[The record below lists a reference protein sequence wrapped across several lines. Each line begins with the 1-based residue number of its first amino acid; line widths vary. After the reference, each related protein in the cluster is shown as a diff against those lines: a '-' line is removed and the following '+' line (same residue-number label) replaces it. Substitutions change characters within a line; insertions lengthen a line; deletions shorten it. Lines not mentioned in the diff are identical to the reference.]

1 MTVAETADQTRRR
14 LTGTL
19 FAGNAIGSTAYIG
32 IATLAAIVA
41 EDITGSTSLSG
52 LAATTGTLGVAV
64 GAATLS
70 WLGLRHGRR
79 PTFTLGYAL
88 AATGSLLALMSV
100 ATSSFALLLLGLGA
114 MGFGRSVGQLA
125 RYAAGDMRTADRRAR
140 AISLIVWAN
149 TIGAVVGPLLIG
161 PTSAFG
167 LATGAS
173 EFAGPIGFAVA
184 GFALAGVLMAV
195 GLRPDPLRLAI
206 TDDEDHGRS
215 EGTSPLADL
224 LASRPVQLAIAAVVV
239 SQAVMVLVMVMTPLH
254 IRDNDGSLSTV
265 GWVMMAHTLGMF
277 AIAPITGRLVSRHGP
292 RRMILAAV
300 GTFVVSCVIAAS
312 AGTAN
317 TLTLVVGLFLLGVA
331 WNFGFVAG
339 STLLQEGHTVA
350 DRVKLQGATD
360 ASAWV
365 TAAFA
370 AGISGV
376 IVAES
381 SYAVLA
387 LLGAVLA
394 LSPLVGVVRDRA
406 APATA
411 GP

>member
-1 MTVAETADQTRRR
+1 M
-14 LTGTL
+14 
-19 FAGNAIGSTAYIG
+19 GSTAYIG
-32 IATLAAIVA
+32 IATLSAIVA

-52 LAATTGTLGVAV
+52 LAATTGTLGVAA

-70 WLGLRHGRR
+70 WLGLRYGRR

-88 AATGSLLALMSV
+88 AATGSFLALVSV
-100 ATSSFALLLLGLGA
+100 AVSSFALLLVGLGA

-125 RYAAGDMRTADRRAR
+125 RYAAGDMRTADRRAG

-173 EFAGPIGFAVA
+173 EFAGPIVFAVA
-184 GFALAGVLMAV
+184 GFGLAAVLMAV

-206 TDDEDHGRS
+206 TDDGGHEQ
-215 EGTSPLADL
+215 GTGPSPLSDL
-224 LASRPVQLAIAAVVV
+224 ATSRTVQLAIAAVVF

-277 AIAPITGRLVSRHGP
+277 AIAPVTGLLVSRHGP

-312 AGTAN
+312 AGTAD
-317 TLTLVVGLFLLGVA
+317 TLTLIIGLFLLGVA

-350 DRVKLQGATD
+350 DRVKLQGVTD
-360 ASAWV
+360 AAAWV
-365 TAAFA
+365 TSAFA

-376 IVAES
+376 IVAGS
-381 SYAVLA
+381 SYAA
-387 LLGAVLA
+387 LGLIGAFLA
-394 LSPLVGVVRDRA
+394 LSPLVTAVRERRLGLES
-406 APATA
+406 TA
-411 GP
+411 